1 MKQATDLGMQDSV
14 EFVGEVSPNRIAS
27 LLRSCDVFAFP
38 AVDEG
43 YGLAAAEALM
53 LGIPVVAARSGGVV
67 DTVPERGAG
76 RLVEPDNPDALA
88 QALAAV
94 LTDSDARSQAREVG
108 KSLREKLSA
117 DRVAQEYES
126 LYREITGGEV
136 M

>member
-1 MKQATDLGMQDSV
+1 
-14 EFVGEVSPNRIAS
+14 
-27 LLRSCDVFAFP
+27 
-38 AVDEG
+38 
-43 YGLAAAEALM
+43 M

-88 QALAAV
+88 QAVAAV